1 MKNEKTNIDLYIFG
15 KLKIEIKDAI
25 ESYSIKE
32 LYIEEKKLNK
42 LKEFIDHTLLNF
54 KIINIKSLENNDI
67 ADSFIKNYNGIMGI
81 KYY

>member
-1 MKNEKTNIDLYIFG
+1 MRCDKSRLKHLPRY
-15 KLKIEIKDAI
+15 LKIEIKDAI